1 MGRTRPMAGV
11 GLGGIC
17 HVPGRPDHSLCLRS
31 GRRAG
36 SEAQH
41 KGGRVTMSVTRTVIA
56 DATVTTPSA
65 VSIDAAALQQLLDAL
80 SLARAE
86 IAKAV
91 VGHRDVIDQLLI
103 ALICEGHVLLEGAPG
118 VGKTLLVRTLGIA
131 TGLSFTRIQFTPD
144 LMPADITGGLAL
156 VPDEHGR
163 TRAQYQAGPIFTQLL
178 LADEINRATPKTQ
191 SALLEAMQE
200 RTVTAAG
207 RSMNLP
213 RPFFVLATQNPIEME
228 GTFQLPE
235 AQIDRFLFNSV
246 MAFPSEEELD
256 NILDLTTGT
265 AQVAPTQV
273 LSAEDILRGQ
283 ALVRMVP
290 IAAHLRRAGAR
301 FARHTQI
308 DGAEAPADVKRYVR
322 FGISPRGAQAMLLAP
337 KGHALLQHRYNVSF
351 DDLRAILLPTL
362 RHRFQ
367 LNYPGEADEIDAEAL
382 LCRVFEEA
390 IREAQ

>member
-1 MGRTRPMAGV
+1 
-11 GLGGIC
+11 
-17 HVPGRPDHSLCLRS
+17 
-31 GRRAG
+31 
-36 SEAQH
+36 
-41 KGGRVTMSVTRTVIA
+41 MSVTRTVIA
-56 DATVTTPSA
+56 DTTVTTPSA
-65 VSIDAAALQQLLDAL
+65 VSMDVDALQQLLDAL

-156 VPDEHGR
+156 VPDEQGR

-256 NILDLTTGT
+256 SILDLTTGT
-265 AQVAPTQV
+265 TQVAPTQV

-290 IAAHLRRAGAR
+290 IATHARRAVAR
-301 FARHTQI
+301 FARHTQV

-322 FGISPRGAQAMLLAP
+322 FGISPRGAQSLVLAA

-351 DDLRAILLPTL
+351 DDLRAVLLPTL

-367 LNYPGEADEIDAEAL
+367 LNYAGEADEIDAEAM
-382 LCRVFEEA
+382 LCRVFEDA
-390 IREAQ
+390 TREAR

>member
-1 MGRTRPMAGV
+1 
-11 GLGGIC
+11 
-17 HVPGRPDHSLCLRS
+17 
-31 GRRAG
+31 
-36 SEAQH
+36 
-41 KGGRVTMSVTRTVIA
+41 MSVTRPVIA
-56 DATVTTPSA
+56 DGAVKTPPA
-65 VSIDAAALQQLLDAL
+65 VSMEIAALEQLLDAL
-80 SLARAE
+80 SRARTE

-118 VGKTLLVRTLGIA
+118 VGKTLLVRTLGTA
-131 TGLSFTRIQFTPD
+131 TGLSFARIQFTPD

-156 VPDEHGR
+156 VPDEQGR

-228 GTFQLPE
+228 GTYQLPE

-246 MAFPSEEELD
+246 MAFPSEDELD
-256 NILDLTTGT
+256 RILDLTTGT
-265 AQVAPTQV
+265 TPIAPTQV
-273 LSAEDILRGQ
+273 LSADDIMRGQ
-283 ALVRMVP
+283 ALVRSVP
-290 IAAHLRRAGAR
+290 IAAHVRRAVAR
-301 FARHTQI
+301 FARRTQI
-308 DGAEAPADVKRYVR
+308 ESADVPVDVKQYVR
-322 FGISPRGAQAMLLAP
+322 FGISPRGAQCLVLAA

-351 DDLRAILLPTL
+351 DDLRAVLLPTL

-367 LNYPGEADEIDAEAL
+367 LNYAGEADEVDAEAL
-382 LCRVFEEA
+382 LCRVFEDA
-390 IREAQ
+390 IREPA